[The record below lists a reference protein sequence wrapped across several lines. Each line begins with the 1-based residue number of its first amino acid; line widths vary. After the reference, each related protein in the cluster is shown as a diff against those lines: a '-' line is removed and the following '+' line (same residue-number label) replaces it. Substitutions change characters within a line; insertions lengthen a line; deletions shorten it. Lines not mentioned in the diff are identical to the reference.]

1 MFGGIKP
8 VDATKDYRGW
18 KKLLSQ
24 AGVHSLPLHAARH
37 TCASLLVARGVN
49 PIAVSKLL
57 GHSSVEYTMRTY
69 VHLAESEVFVPEIGQ
84 AGIIEQ

>member
-49 PIAVSKLL
+49 PIAASKLL